1 MASKDGHVE
10 IVTEL
15 LKRGAKVDAAT
26 KKGNTALHI
35 ASLGILFII
44 NKKLFSFYW
53 KIQLNLFSFYFSAG
67 QSEVVTILIEYGA
80 AVNIQSQ
87 NGFTPL
93 YMAAQEN
100 HDQVVKI
107 LLGNGANQSLA
118 TEVSWKKF
126 NIYTINKL
134 INFLQSLKFYVLSND
149 FLNYFLQTKIV

>member
-1 MASKDGHVE
+1 MVHLANFVSLQNGLNALHLASKDGHVE

-35 ASLGILFII
+35 ASLGKKNHLFCRASSSIVPLQGFRTTI
-44 NKKLFSFYW
+44 YVL
-53 KIQLNLFSFYFSAG
+53 SAG
-67 QSEVVTILIEYGA
+67 QSEIVNILIQYGA

-100 HDQVVKI
+100 HDQVVK
-107 LLGNGANQSLA
+107 LLLSNGANQSLA
-118 TEVSWKKF
+118 TEV
-126 NIYTINKL
+126 TL
-134 INFLQSLKFYVLSND
+134 NFILLK
-149 FLNYFLQTKIV
+149 